1 MRKFILMI
9 LLILVMLSF
18 DGCDTRKDVS
28 ETPNTMSPSIMADG
42 ELYSTTEGEM
52 PIEPYQSAINTVTSI
67 INETELPAKEGEINF
82 PVPNAKYAKI
92 NGVEEY

>member
-1 MRKFILMI
+1 
-9 LLILVMLSF
+9 MLSF

-52 PIEPYQSAINTVTSI
+52 PIEPY
-67 INETELPAKEGEINF
+67 
-82 PVPNAKYAKI
+82 
-92 NGVEEY
+92 